1 MGTPTKKRK
10 QMNTSK
16 LKFASK
22 DIEKK
27 YKSDW
32 ERDHKMVRGKFSYLD
47 CPGGTLTFP
56 YHKYPDDEPSNWE
69 LQDGQ
74 IYDLP
79 YMVAKHLAT
88 DVFYQVHKYEL
99 DEHGR
104 KSTRIGKK
112 LHRTNFQKLD
122 FEDAEFSPS
131 KIVTV
136 EKVEPVLF

>member
-1 MGTPTKKRK
+1 
-10 QMNTSK
+10 MNISK
-16 LKFASK
+16 LKFK
-22 DIEKK
+22 DKETEKK
-27 YKSDW
+27 YKTEW

-47 CPGGTLTFP
+47 CPGGTLIFP

-69 LQDGQ
+69 LKDGQ

-88 DVFYQVHKYEL
+88 EVFYQVHKYEL

-122 FEDAEFSPS
+122 FEDADFTPS